1 MTRRKTTFWAL
12 LILTLSAIFVGIKLY
27 QQSSKAKTQERYAV
41 ILSLDGFRYMYL
53 DEIPTPFL
61 DAMAAEGVSGSLQP
75 SYPSNTFPNHYSMAT
90 GLYPQN
96 HGIVNNRFWVNEL
109 NDYYR
114 LGDSTRVY
122 NPAFYGGEPIWNTAE
137 KQGIKAGSYFWVG
150 SETAVQ
156 NMHPSY
162 WKKYDAD
169 TSFTARADSVIAWLQ
184 KPIEERP
191 RLITWYLQEPDHTG
205 HTCGTESDELKAMVA
220 KVDSVVG
227 YFRSELAKLPIAS
240 QVDFIIVS
248 DHGMKDYEPEKLV
261 NLWDYLPADSFSYIV
276 DGTPTLLYTKRPE
289 YIDEA
294 MSVLEKIP
302 NITAYRRADV
312 PARFHFSEGERLGDI
327 VVMPELGGYIF
338 FREEPE
344 LKLAAGHG
352 FDNSVPEMQAIFFGA
367 GPSFAKGKK
376 VSQVPNVAIYPLL
389 CHLLQLTPA
398 SNDGTEEDV
407 QKLLGH

>member
-1 MTRRKTTFWAL
+1 MTRRKTTFLAL
-12 LILTLSAIFVGIKLY
+12 LLLTLAGIFVGVTLY
-27 QQSSKAKTQERYAV
+27 KQSQKAEAQERYAV

-53 DEIPTPFL
+53 DELSTPNL
-61 DAMAAEGVSGSLQP
+61 DAMAEEGVSGSLQP

-90 GLYPQN
+90 GLYPEH
-96 HGIVNNRFWVNEL
+96 HGIVNNRFWVDEL
-109 NDYYR
+109 NDYYK
-114 LGDSTRVY
+114 LGDSARVY

-156 NMHPSY
+156 NMRPSY
-162 WKKYDAD
+162 WKRYNAE

-184 KPIEERP
+184 KPIKERP
-191 RLITWYLQEPDHTG
+191 HLITWYIQEPDHTG
-205 HTCGTESDELKAMVA
+205 HTYGTGSDQLKAMVST
-220 KVDSVVG
+220 VDSVVG

-248 DHGMKDYEPEKLV
+248 DHGMKDYEPDKIV
-261 NLWDYLPADSFSYIV
+261 NLMDYLPADSFRYIV
-276 DGTPTLLYTKRPE
+276 DGTPTLLYTKHPE

-294 MSVLEKIP
+294 MKVLEKVP
-302 NITAYRRADV
+302 HVTAYRRADV
-312 PARFHFSEGERLGDI
+312 PARFHYSEGNRLGDI

-344 LKLAAGHG
+344 LKLTAGHG
-352 FDNSVPEMQAIFFGA
+352 FDNTLPEMQAIFFGV

-398 SNDGTEEDV
+398 PNDGTEEDV

>member
-1 MTRRKTTFWAL
+1 MTRRKTTFLAL
-12 LILTLSAIFVGIKLY
+12 LILTLAGIFVGGTLY
-27 QQSSKAKTQERYAV
+27 KQSQKAEAQERYAV

-53 DEIPTPFL
+53 DELSTPNL

-90 GLYPQN
+90 GLYPEH
-96 HGIVNNRFWVNEL
+96 HGIVNNRFWVDEL
-109 NDYYR
+109 NDYYK
-114 LGDSTRVY
+114 LGDSARVY

-156 NMHPSY
+156 NMRPSY
-162 WKKYDAD
+162 WKRYNAE

-191 RLITWYLQEPDHTG
+191 RLITWYIQEPDHTG
-205 HTCGTESDELKAMVA
+205 HTYGTGSDQLKAMVTT
-220 KVDSVVG
+220 VDSVVG

-248 DHGMKDYEPEKLV
+248 DHGMKDYEPDKIV
-261 NLWDYLPADSFSYIV
+261 NLMDYLPADSFRYIV
-276 DGTPTLLYTKRPE
+276 DGTPTLLYTKHPE

-294 MSVLEKIP
+294 MKVLEKVP
-302 NITAYRRADV
+302 HVTAYRRADV
-312 PARFHFSEGERLGDI
+312 PARLHYSEGDRLGDI

-344 LKLAAGHG
+344 LKLTAGHG
-352 FDNSVPEMQAIFFGA
+352 FDNTLPEMQAIFFGV

-398 SNDGTEEDV
+398 PNDGTEEDV

>member
-1 MTRRKTTFWAL
+1 MTRRKTTFLAL
-12 LILTLSAIFVGIKLY
+12 LLLTLAGIFVGVTLY
-27 QQSSKAKTQERYAV
+27 KQSQKAEAQERYAV

-53 DEIPTPFL
+53 DELSTPNL
-61 DAMAAEGVSGSLQP
+61 DAMAAEGVSGSLQS

-90 GLYPQN
+90 GLYPKH
-96 HGIVNNRFWVNEL
+96 HGIVNNRFWVDEL
-109 NDYYR
+109 NDYYK
-114 LGDSTRVY
+114 LGDSARVY

-156 NMHPSY
+156 NMRPSY
-162 WKKYDAD
+162 WKKYNAE

-191 RLITWYLQEPDHTG
+191 RLITWYIQEPDHTG
-205 HTCGTESDELKAMVA
+205 HTYGTGSDQLKSMVST
-220 KVDSVVG
+220 VDSVVG

-248 DHGMKDYEPEKLV
+248 DHGMKDYEPDKIV
-261 NLWDYLPADSFSYIV
+261 NLMDYLPADSFRYIV
-276 DGTPTLLYTKRPE
+276 DGTPTLLYTKHPE

-294 MSVLEKIP
+294 MKVLENVP
-302 NITAYRRADV
+302 HVTAYRRADV
-312 PARFHFSEGERLGDI
+312 PARFHYSEGDRLGDI

-338 FREEPE
+338 FREKPE
-344 LKLAAGHG
+344 LKLPAGHG
-352 FDNSVPEMQAIFFGA
+352 FDNTLPEMQAIFFGV

-389 CHLLQLTPA
+389 CHILQLTPA
-398 SNDGTEEDV
+398 PNDGTEEDV

>member
-1 MTRRKTTFWAL
+1 MTRRKTTFLAL
-12 LILTLSAIFVGIKLY
+12 LLLTLAGIFVGVTLY
-27 QQSSKAKTQERYAV
+27 KQSQKAEAQERYAV

-53 DEIPTPFL
+53 DELSTPNL
-61 DAMAAEGVSGSLQP
+61 DAIAAEGVSGSLQP

-90 GLYPQN
+90 GLYPEH
-96 HGIVNNRFWVNEL
+96 HGIVNNRFWVDEL
-109 NDYYR
+109 NDYYK
-114 LGDSTRVY
+114 LGDSARVY

-156 NMHPSY
+156 NMRPSY
-162 WKKYDAD
+162 WKKYDAE

-191 RLITWYLQEPDHTG
+191 RLITWYIQEPDHTG
-205 HTCGTESDELKAMVA
+205 HTYGTGSDQLKAMVST
-220 KVDSVVG
+220 VDSVVG

-248 DHGMKDYEPEKLV
+248 DHGMKDYEPDKII
-261 NLWDYLPADSFSYIV
+261 NLMDYLPADSFRYIV
-276 DGTPTLLYTKRPE
+276 DGTPTLLYTKHPE

-294 MSVLEKIP
+294 MKVLEKVP
-302 NITAYRRADV
+302 HVTAYRRADV
-312 PARFHFSEGERLGDI
+312 PARFHYSEGDRLGDI

-338 FREEPE
+338 FREKPE
-344 LKLAAGHG
+344 LKLPAGHG
-352 FDNSVPEMQAIFFGA
+352 FDNTLPEMQAIFFGV

-389 CHLLQLTPA
+389 CHILQLTPA
-398 SNDGTEEDV
+398 PNDGTEEDV

>member
-1 MTRRKTTFWAL
+1 MTRRKTTFLAL
-12 LILTLSAIFVGIKLY
+12 LLLTLAGIFVGVTLY
-27 QQSSKAKTQERYAV
+27 KQSQKAEAQERYAV
-41 ILSLDGFRYMYL
+41 ILSLDGFRCMYL
-53 DEIPTPFL
+53 DELSTPNL

-90 GLYPQN
+90 GLYPEH
-96 HGIVNNRFWVNEL
+96 HGIVNNRFWVDEL
-109 NDYYR
+109 NDYYK
-114 LGDSTRVY
+114 LGDSARVY

-156 NMHPSY
+156 NMRPSY
-162 WKKYDAD
+162 WKKYDAE

-191 RLITWYLQEPDHTG
+191 RLITWYIQEPDHTG
-205 HTCGTESDELKAMVA
+205 HTYGTGSDQLKAMVST
-220 KVDSVVG
+220 VDSVVG

-248 DHGMKDYEPEKLV
+248 DHGMKDYEPDKIV
-261 NLWDYLPADSFSYIV
+261 NLMDYLPADSFRYIV
-276 DGTPTLLYTKRPE
+276 DGTPTLLYTKHPE

-294 MSVLEKIP
+294 MKVLEKVP
-302 NITAYRRADV
+302 HVTAYRRADV
-312 PARFHFSEGERLGDI
+312 PARFHYSEGDRLGDI

-338 FREEPE
+338 FREKPE
-344 LKLAAGHG
+344 LKLPAGHG
-352 FDNSVPEMQAIFFGA
+352 FDNTLPEMQAIFFGV

-389 CHLLQLTPA
+389 CHILQLTPA
-398 SNDGTEEDV
+398 PNDGTEEDV

>member
-1 MTRRKTTFWAL
+1 MTRRKTTFLAL
-12 LILTLSAIFVGIKLY
+12 LLLTLAGIFVGVTLY
-27 QQSSKAKTQERYAV
+27 KQSQKAEAQERYAV

-53 DEIPTPFL
+53 DELSTPNL
-61 DAMAAEGVSGSLQP
+61 DAIAAEGVSGSLQP

-90 GLYPQN
+90 GLYPEH
-96 HGIVNNRFWVNEL
+96 HGIVNNRFWVDEL
-109 NDYYR
+109 NDYYK
-114 LGDSTRVY
+114 LGDSARVY

-156 NMHPSY
+156 NMRPSY
-162 WKKYDAD
+162 WKKYDAE

-191 RLITWYLQEPDHTG
+191 RLITWYIQEPDHTG
-205 HTCGTESDELKAMVA
+205 HTYGTGSDQLKAMVST
-220 KVDSVVG
+220 VDSVVG

-248 DHGMKDYEPEKLV
+248 DHGMKDYEPDKIV
-261 NLWDYLPADSFSYIV
+261 NLMDYLPADSFRYIV
-276 DGTPTLLYTKRPE
+276 DGTPTLLYTKHPE

-294 MSVLEKIP
+294 MKVLEKVP
-302 NITAYRRADV
+302 HVTAYRRADV
-312 PARFHFSEGERLGDI
+312 PARFHYSEGDRLGDI

-338 FREEPE
+338 FREKPE
-344 LKLAAGHG
+344 LKLPAGHG
-352 FDNSVPEMQAIFFGA
+352 FDNTLPEMQAILFGV

-389 CHLLQLTPA
+389 CHILQLTPA
-398 SNDGTEEDV
+398 PNDGTEEDV

>member
-1 MTRRKTTFWAL
+1 MTRRKTTFLAL
-12 LILTLSAIFVGIKLY
+12 LLLTLAGIFVGVTLY
-27 QQSSKAKTQERYAV
+27 KQSQKAEAQERYAV

-53 DEIPTPFL
+53 DELSTPNL
-61 DAMAAEGVSGSLQP
+61 DAMVAEGVSGSLQP

-90 GLYPQN
+90 GLYPEH
-96 HGIVNNRFWVNEL
+96 HGIVNNRFWVDEL
-109 NDYYR
+109 NDYYK
-114 LGDSTRVY
+114 LGDSARVY

-156 NMHPSY
+156 NMRPSY
-162 WKKYDAD
+162 WKKYDAE

-191 RLITWYLQEPDHTG
+191 RLITWYIQEPDHTG
-205 HTCGTESDELKAMVA
+205 HTYGTGSDQLKAMVST
-220 KVDSVVG
+220 VDSVVG

-248 DHGMKDYEPEKLV
+248 DHGMKDYEPDKII
-261 NLWDYLPADSFSYIV
+261 NLMDYLPADSFRYIV
-276 DGTPTLLYTKRPE
+276 DGTPTLLYTKHPE

-294 MSVLEKIP
+294 MKVLEKVP
-302 NITAYRRADV
+302 HVTAYRRADV
-312 PARFHFSEGERLGDI
+312 PARFHYSEGDRLGDI

-338 FREEPE
+338 FREKPE
-344 LKLAAGHG
+344 LKLPAGHG
-352 FDNSVPEMQAIFFGA
+352 FDNTLPEMQAIFFGV

-389 CHLLQLTPA
+389 CHILQLTPA
-398 SNDGTEEDV
+398 PNDGTEEDV